1 MRSLVPKLL
10 TAAIVLVAALAWVPT
25 ASAAPAVSGKFELGT
40 EIETNN
46 KIAAGPDGNKWFT
59 LPGNKGGKISPAGVI
74 QEFELAGPENTIG
87 IAAGPEGR
95 IWVVATNKAASFLPA
110 NPPGTEQDYNSA
122 LINGEPNI
130 ALGPEG
136 MFWVASTNKVAKFSP
151 ANFNGTITEVT
162 LTG

>member
-10 TAAIVLVAALAWVPT
+10 MSMIAVAATLAC
-25 ASAAPAVSGKFELGT
+25 APGAGAGARRLGEVRLGT

-46 KIAAGPDGNKWFT
+46 KIVAGPDGNMWFT
-59 LPGNKGGKISPAGVI
+59 LPGKKVGKITPAGLI
-74 QEFELAGPENTIG
+74 QEFELGGIENAIG

-95 IWVVATNKAASFLPA
+95 IWVVATNKATSFLPS
-110 NPPGTEQDYNSA
+110 NPTGTEQDFTSA

-136 MFWVASTNKVAKFSP
+136 LFWVAS
-151 ANFNGTITEVT
+151 
-162 LTG
+162 